1 MERAIGIVE
10 GPDPFKI
17 GMIVI
22 VVILI
27 ITIGFVLVYKPKD
40 KKEDKKKESKQ
51 NTNTAKE
58 GEVQSVEQNPINPVQ
73 PK

>member
-17 GMIVI
+17 GMIII
-22 VVILI
+22 VAILI
-27 ITIGFVLVYKPKD
+27 IAIGFVLVYKPKD
-40 KKEDKKKESKQ
+40 KKEDKKTESKQ
-51 NTNTAKE
+51 DTNTAKE
-58 GEVQSVEQNPINPVQ
+58 GEVQSVEQNQINPVQ